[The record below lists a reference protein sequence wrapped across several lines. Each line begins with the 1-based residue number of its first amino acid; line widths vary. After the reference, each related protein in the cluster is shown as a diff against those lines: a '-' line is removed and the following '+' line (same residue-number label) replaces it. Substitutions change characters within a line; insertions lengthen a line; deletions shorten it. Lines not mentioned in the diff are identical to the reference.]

1 MLTKTNPRRTSDGVC
16 QRSEGATAPFSLPG
30 SLSLARLGLGL
41 PSAARAAILD
51 DPAMYSPRRLG
62 RATQPFRASA
72 AERMPAAR
80 FVDRPVP
87 RPSGRTSEG
96 TRHVH
101 LRHSTC
107 CGAAETAPLSSKC
120 QLRQNAVHQRERC
133 EDRSCSVRTCT
144 GDILHLRTRWPDRK
158 KEVPFRHPLLK
169 TSGWPSGRPFFF
181 SPVAANLAA
190 PSARRAPTLLNSRR
204 RRWPAPHPSLRS
216 LSRLAGRRWR
226 RRRKPGFARS
236 SPSTSL
242 TERWSR

>member
-1 MLTKTNPRRTSDGVC
+1 MLTKTKPRRTSDGVC

-169 TSGWPSGRPFFF
+169 TSGWPSGRPFFLL
-181 SPVAANLAA
+181 SGRGQPRR
-190 PSARRAPTLLNSRR
+190 SERAPRPDTAQFASATMASAASIASVAF
-204 RRWPAPHPSLRS
+204 APC
-216 LSRLAGRRWR
+216 G
-226 RRRKPGFARS
+226 
-236 SPSTSL
+236 TSL
-242 TERWSR
+242 A